1 MRPFRA
7 LLSYE
12 EAKAVIDRHI
22 EAIKRV
28 ETVPIDEAAGRVLA
42 KDFTAMMDV
51 PPFNRASMDGYAVR
65 AKDTF
70 GAGQFKPRIL
80 EVIGETHAGEKPTKR
95 VSVNTCLMISTGA
108 MMPAGADSVV
118 MVEDTERDGG
128 KVKIFKAVVPGSNV
142 GKQGED
148 IKAGAAVLKADTML
162 DAGKIGVI
170 ASQGLTEIS
179 VYEKPRIAVLP
190 TGEEVVPG
198 GKKLKLGQLYDINS
212 HTIASIVSEN
222 GGSPVRIGIAGDTLE
237 ELKKTIREALKYD
250 MIVLS
255 GGSSVG
261 TRDLLVDVIEG
272 WGHILF
278 HGIQIKPGKPTIF
291 AMLPSTSF
299 DNAQGRSL
307 RAGEGKPLIGMPGY
321 PTSCLI
327 NAYLFLLPSVRKM
340 ARLPPRKGDTVHAKL
355 SRRMP
360 LSTGRRQF
368 LTVKVIGDEAVPVFK
383 ESGAITSTAEADG
396 YIELAE
402 NIDLLEKGDPVTVTL
417 F

>member
-22 EAIKRV
+22 EAITRT
-28 ETVPIDEAAGRVLA
+28 EIVPIDEAVGRVLA
-42 KDFTAMMDV
+42 EDFTALMDV
-51 PPFNRASMDGYAVR
+51 PPFNRAAMDGYAVR

-70 GAGQFKPRIL
+70 GAGQFKPRVL
-80 EVIGETHAGEKPTKR
+80 EIIGETHAGEKPTKR
-95 VSVNTCLMISTGA
+95 VTTGACLQISTGA
-108 MMPAGADSVV
+108 IMPAGADSVV
-118 MVEDTERDGG
+118 MVEDTERDGDR
-128 KVKIFKAVVPGSNV
+128 VKIFKAVVPGANV

-148 IKAGAAVLKADTML
+148 IKAGAAILKAGAFL

-170 ASQGLTEIS
+170 ASQGLTRVS
-179 VYEKPRIAVLP
+179 VYEKPKIAVLP

-198 GKKLKLGQLYDINS
+198 GKKLKPGQLYDINS
-212 HTIASIVSEN
+212 HTIASVVNVN
-222 GGSPVRIGIAGDTLE
+222 GGTPVRIGIAGDTME
-237 ELKKTIREALKYD
+237 ELKATIREALKYD
-250 MIVLS
+250 LVVLS

-272 WGHILF
+272 WGQVLF
-278 HGIQIKPGKPTIF
+278 HGVQVKPGKPTIF
-291 AMLPSTSF
+291 AMI
-299 DNAQGRSL
+299 
-307 RAGEGKPLIGMPGY
+307 EGKPLMGMPGY

-340 ARLPPRKGDTVHAKL
+340 ARLPPRKGDTVQAKL

-368 LTVKVIGDEAVPVFK
+368 LTVKLVGDEAVPVFK
-383 ESGAITSTAEADG
+383 ESGAITSIAEADG

>member
-22 EAIKRV
+22 DMIKRT
-28 ETVPIDEAAGRVLA
+28 ESVPIDDAVSRVLA
-42 KDFTAMMDV
+42 EDFIALADV
-51 PPFNRASMDGYAVR
+51 PPFSRAAMDGYAVK

-70 GAGQFKPRIL
+70 GAGQFKPKVL

-95 VSVNTCLMISTGA
+95 VAGGLSLQISTGA
-108 MMPAGADSVV
+108 MMPLGADSVV
-118 MVEDTERDGG
+118 MVEDTEREGN
-128 KVKIFKAVVPGSNV
+128 KIKIFKAVVPGANV

-148 IKAGAAVLKADTML
+148 IKAGLTVLKAGTFL

-170 ASQGLTEIS
+170 ASQGLIEIK
-179 VYEKPRIAVLP
+179 VFQKPKIAVLP

-198 GKKLKLGQLYDINS
+198 GKKLKPGQLYDINS
-212 HTIASIVSEN
+212 HTISAVVSSN
-222 GGSPVRIGIAGDTLE
+222 GGTPFKVGIAGDTIE
-237 ELKKTIREALKYD
+237 ELKKTINEALKYD
-250 MIVLS
+250 LVVLS

-272 WGHILF
+272 WGHVLF
-278 HGIQIKPGKPTIF
+278 HGVQVKPGKPTVF
-291 AMLPSTSF
+291 AMI
-299 DNAQGRSL
+299 
-307 RAGEGKPLIGMPGY
+307 EGKPLMGMPGY

-327 NAYLFLLPSVRKM
+327 NSYLFLLPSIRKM
-340 ARLPPRKGDTVHAKL
+340 AQLPPRKGDTVQSKL

-368 LTVKVIGDEAVPVFK
+368 LTVKLVGDEAVPVFK
-383 ESGAITSTAEADG
+383 ESGAITSIANADG

-402 NIDLLEKGDPVTVTL
+402 NIDLMEKGDPVTVIL

>member
-22 EAIKRV
+22 EAITRT
-28 ETVPIDEAAGRVLA
+28 EIVPIDEAVGRVLA
-42 KDFTAMMDV
+42 EDFTALMDV
-51 PPFNRASMDGYAVR
+51 PPFNRAAMDGYAVK

-70 GAGQFKPRIL
+70 GAGQFKPRVL
-80 EVIGETHAGEKPTKR
+80 EIIGETHAGEKPTKR
-95 VSVNTCLMISTGA
+95 VNANTCLQISTGA
-108 MMPAGADSVV
+108 MMPTSADSVV
-118 MVEDTERDGG
+118 MVEDTERDGA
-128 KVKIFKAVVPGSNV
+128 KIKIFKAVVPGANV

-148 IKAGAAVLKADTML
+148 IKAGAAILKAGVFL

-170 ASQGLTEIS
+170 ASQGLTKVT
-179 VYEKPRIAVLP
+179 VYEKPKIAVIP

-212 HTIASIVSEN
+212 HTIASVVSVN
-222 GGSPVRIGIAGDTLE
+222 GGTPVRIGIAGDTME
-237 ELKKTIREALKYD
+237 KLKATIREALKYD
-250 MIVLS
+250 LVVLS

-272 WGHILF
+272 WGHVLF
-278 HGIQIKPGKPTIF
+278 HGVQVKPGKPTVF
-291 AMLPSTSF
+291 AMI
-299 DNAQGRSL
+299 
-307 RAGEGKPLIGMPGY
+307 EGKPLMGMPGY

-327 NAYLFLLPSVRKM
+327 NSYLFLMPSVRKM
-340 ARLPPRKGDTVHAKL
+340 ARLPPRKGDTVQAKL

-360 LSTGRRQF
+360 MSTGRRQF
-368 LTVKVIGDEAVPVFK
+368 LTVKIVGDEAVPVFK
-383 ESGAITSTAEADG
+383 ESGAITSIAEADG

-402 NIDLLEKGDPVTVTL
+402 NIDLLEKGDPVTVVM

>member
-22 EAIKRV
+22 VAITRI
-28 ETVPIDEAAGRVLA
+28 EIVPIDEAAGRVLA
-42 KDFTAMMDV
+42 KDFISLMDV
-51 PPFNRASMDGYAVR
+51 PPFNRAAMDGYAVR

-70 GAGQFKPRIL
+70 GAGQFKPKVLNI
-80 EVIGETHAGEKPTKR
+80 IGETHAGEKPTKR
-95 VSVNTCLMISTGA
+95 LTVNTCLQISTGA
-108 MMPAGADSVV
+108 MMPAGANSVV
-118 MVEDTERDGG
+118 MVEDTERDGT
-128 KVKIFKAVVPGSNV
+128 KVKIFKAVVPGANV

-148 IKAGAAVLKADTML
+148 IKAEAAILKAGTFL

-170 ASQGLTEIS
+170 ASQGLTKVT
-179 VYEKPRIAVLP
+179 VYKKPKIAVLP

-198 GKKLKLGQLYDINS
+198 GKKLKTGQLYDINS
-212 HTIASIVSEN
+212 HTIASVVGVN
-222 GGSPVRIGIAGDTLE
+222 GGIPVKIGIAGDTME
-237 ELKKTIREALKYD
+237 ELKATIKEALKYD
-250 MIVLS
+250 LIVLS

-272 WGHILF
+272 WGHVLF
-278 HGIQIKPGKPTIF
+278 HGVQVKPGKPTVF
-291 AMLPSTSF
+291 AMI
-299 DNAQGRSL
+299 
-307 RAGEGKPLIGMPGY
+307 EGKPLMGMPGY

-327 NAYLFLLPSVRKM
+327 NSYLFLLPSVRKM
-340 ARLPPRKGDTVHAKL
+340 ARLPPRKGDTVQAKL

-368 LTVKVIGDEAVPVFK
+368 LTVKLVGDEAVPVFK
-383 ESGAITSTAEADG
+383 ESGAITSIAEADG

-402 NIDLLEKGDPVTVTL
+402 NIDLLEKGDPVTVIL